1 MVAIQKHIYRY
12 IVKRKPGME
21 YYQKY
26 RNYKYLS
33 IQNITSIIKTVQK
46 HFILFFLP
54 QKSFI
59 WFVYLFL
66 STA

>member
-1 MVAIQKHIYRY
+1 MVAIQKQIYRY
-12 IVKRKPGME
+12 KAKARDGILSK
-21 YYQKY
+21 KY